1 MSLGV
6 GTKDGLFDRR
16 DFCGNDKFSDDV
28 LWRFDLA
35 HSLLL
40 GVFVHFNCFC
50 ALPALIIEILFIYQL
65 FFIEK
70 R

>member
-40 GVFVHFNCFC
+40 GVFVLFNCF
-50 ALPALIIEILFIYQL
+50 LLYSL
-65 FFIEK
+65 
-70 R
+70 